1 MAIQT
6 ISDGSVKG
14 LLRHAPKTKVSDLP
28 GSLPTTQTPADVNI
42 EEVALSRLSHLS
54 SLSPEDLLDS
64 AIWRD
69 SLALTG
75 TFRTFYSAKGVTKAW
90 KDTFNQQ
97 NAIDLTLVPN
107 TARLFKLLDESSWID
122 ADFTFQTRSGGP
134 QRICSGII
142 SICFDENKGW
152 KIWMIRTTL
161 EGIEGYGNVDVLDP
175 VALPEAVGNTT
186 NGVNGRAKGEYKHE
200 TTQHFDVIVVG
211 GGQAGLGTGG
221 RLQAL
226 NVSYLVIDKFD
237 AVGDS
242 WNLRYDST
250 KREQS
255 ARYRCGPEPNPGAV
269 HTAREFGKNWNN
281 LRKAPS

>member
-1 MAIQT
+1 MLQNRRYGHATRVFFGDHVSNQMAIKN
-6 ISDGSVKG
+6 ISDGSVNG
-14 LLRHAPKTKVSDLP
+14 LLKHAPKTKVSDLP
-28 GSLPTTQTPADVNI
+28 GSLPTTQIPADVDF
-42 EEVALSRLSHLS
+42 EEVALSRLSCLS
-54 SLSPEDLLDS
+54 SFSPEDLLDS

-75 TFRTFYSAKGVTKAW
+75 TFRTFYSAKGIAKAW

-97 NAIDLTLVPN
+97 SAMDLTLVPN

-122 ADFTFQTRSGGP
+122 ADFIFQTRSRGP
-134 QRICSGII
+134 RRTCSGII
-142 SICFDENKGW
+142 SISFDENKGW

-161 EGIEGYGNVDVLDP
+161 ETIEGYGNVDVLNP
-175 VALPEAVGNTT
+175 VVLPETVDKTT
-186 NGVNGRAKGEYKHE
+186 NGVNGEAKGEHKQE

-211 GGQAGLGTGG
+211 GGQAGLGIGG

-250 KREQS
+250 KRELS
-255 ARYRCGPEPNPGAV
+255 A
-269 HTAREFGKNWNN
+269 
-281 LRKAPS
+281 

>member
-6 ISDGSVKG
+6 ISDSSVNG
-14 LLRHAPKTKVSDLP
+14 LLKHVPKTKVSDLP
-28 GSLPTTQTPADVNI
+28 GSLPTTQIPADVDV
-42 EEVALSRLSHLS
+42 EEVAQSQLSRLP

-75 TFRTFYSAKGVTKAW
+75 TFRTFYSAKGITEAW
-90 KDTFNQQ
+90 KNTFNQQ
-97 NAIDLTLVPN
+97 SATNLTLVPN
-107 TARLFKLLDESSWID
+107 TARVFKLLDKSSWVD
-122 ADFTFQTRSGGP
+122 ADFIFQTRSGGP

-142 SICFDENKGW
+142 SISFDENKGW

-175 VALPEAVGNTT
+175 VVLPEAVDKTT
-186 NGVNGRAKGEYKHE
+186 NGVNGRANGEHNHE
-200 TTQHFDVIVVG
+200 NTQHFDVIVVG
-211 GGQAGLGTGG
+211 GGQAGLGIGG

-242 WNLRYDST
+242 WNSRYDST
-250 KREQS
+250 KREL
-255 ARYRCGPEPNPGAV
+255 PI
-269 HTAREFGKNWNN
+269 
-281 LRKAPS
+281 